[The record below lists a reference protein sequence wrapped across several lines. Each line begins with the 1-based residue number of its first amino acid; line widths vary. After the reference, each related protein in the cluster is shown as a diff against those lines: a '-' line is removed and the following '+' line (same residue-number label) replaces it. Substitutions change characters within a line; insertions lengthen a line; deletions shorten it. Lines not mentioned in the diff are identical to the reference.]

1 MPRQMPK
8 KDLNIVKGEPELY
21 DEKKKPLNL
30 AMTPTGAKLLDEMA
44 KERGLTRSELVE
56 RIARGIIPLQPEVLG
71 ADSLGESK
79 GQSKLSSA

>member
-1 MPRQMPK
+1 MPK

-56 RIARGIIPLQPEVLG
+56 RIARGIIPLQPEIIG
-71 ADSLGESK
+71 TDNQEESK
-79 GQSKLSSA
+79 GQS